1 MPTIVAAMASTAA
14 VASAAMA
21 SAAVVASEHAD
32 ERAEADTEGKPI
44 EDRWRLTHRRPVVVD
59 WRRRG
64 GRSARIAA
72 AV

>member
-1 MPTIVAAMASTAA
+1 MPTIVTAMASTAA
-14 VASAAMA
+14 VA

-44 EDRWRLTHRRPVVVD
+44 EDRRRLTHRRPVVVD

-64 GRSARIAA
+64 GRPAGIAA